1 MSYNN
6 SHSYAGLICLHPT
19 VDVAVAAIN
28 VAVSGLKPAAK
39 TLELFLSSLC
49 SPYVVLGKILVF
61 KTSLITQYNYNV
73 MTAS

>member
-19 VDVAVAAIN
+19 VDVAVAGWTAIS

-49 SPYVVLGKILVF
+49 SPHVVLGKILVF
-61 KTSLITQYNYNV
+61 KNLINNSVQL
-73 MTAS
+73 